1 MIHLT
6 KYRVPDLFLVGDQTI
21 PREDL
26 FPIDEI
32 WLGSLF
38 PVQLS
43 WCVWLTGE
51 FPNDA
56 LWTGG
61 HIPVHIILRA
71 TKGLYKKLSHVPRG
85 GGGQLIVWETQE
97 MGGYLEAWEF
107 SSSHI
112 KMKFKWQILL
122 IHRKTAYYSRVR
134 SGGGGNQSLGM
145 VWGGV
150 FKGPN

>member
-1 MIHLT
+1 MAWREAGVSNLQKHFMT
-6 KYRVPDLFLVGDQTI
+6 F

-61 HIPVHIILRA
+61 HIPVAVQIILRA

-85 GGGQLIVWETQE
+85 GGGQLIVWETE
-97 MGGYLEAWEF
+97 EIGG
-107 SSSHI
+107 
-112 KMKFKWQILL
+112 
-122 IHRKTAYYSRVR
+122 R
-134 SGGGGNQSLGM
+134 G
-145 VWGGV
+145 
-150 FKGPN
+150 